1 MNKQRRHH
9 SAEEKV
15 KVLRLHL
22 LEGKPVSDLCEQYGI
37 APSMFYNWQK
47 AFFENGTRAF
57 ESTAS
62 PERSETKLHKQIAA
76 LEQRLQRKHEVL
88 SELLEEHI
96 QLKKDTGGS

>member
-22 LEGKPVSDLCEQYGI
+22 LEGKPVSDLCEQHGI

-57 ESTAS
+57 ESAA
-62 PERSETKLHKQIAA
+62 PERSESKLHKQITA

-96 QLKKDTGGS
+96 QLKKDCGES